1 MAATTAQCFTAGIS
15 SLSSLTIKPNN
26 PVNSLLGP
34 NSFKPICFSNRT
46 SPTLIGLRISRVKRL
61 LRECQ
66 YRVLAVSELNPEA
79 ELGDSNKDATIDIK
93 LPRRSLLVQFTC
105 NECGERTQRLINRLA
120 YERGLV
126 FVQCAGCL
134 KHHKLVD
141 NLGLVIEYDL
151 REETSMESNTDEV

>member
-1 MAATTAQCFTAGIS
+1 MAATTAQC
-15 SLSSLTIKPNN
+15 SL
-26 PVNSLLGP
+26 
-34 NSFKPICFSNRT
+34 R
-46 SPTLIGLRISRVKRL
+46 LRISRVKRL

-151 REETSMESNTDEV
+151 REEISMESNTDEV